1 MDQLQHPQFNKIF
14 YVDESPIYQFNDF
27 KDDYAN
33 PNPNR
38 RSEFLN
44 PDRGDGFL
52 IQSATKEDTQ
62 ILTNLGSLLLMGILM
77 LSQPYFATIKLMS
90 GLALSIFQMRSSRFC
105 DLQA

>member
-14 YVDESPIYQFNDF
+14 YVDESPIYQYNYFE
-27 KDDYAN
+27 DDYAN

-77 LSQPYFATIKLMS
+77 LSQSYFGSRKLIS
-90 GLALSIFQMRSSRFC
+90 YLTWSIFSWKIMSS
-105 DLQA
+105 L